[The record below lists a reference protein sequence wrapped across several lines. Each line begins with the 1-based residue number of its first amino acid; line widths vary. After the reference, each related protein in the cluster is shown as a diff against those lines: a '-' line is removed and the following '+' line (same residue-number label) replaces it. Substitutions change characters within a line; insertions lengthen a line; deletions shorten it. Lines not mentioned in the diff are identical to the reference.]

1 MRTVP
6 CHSNR
11 RNNKGEYN
19 GIMIGPL
26 PLVASKRRALLAVL
40 PARTMKNICVLSSR
54 ASRYLPASPTFS
66 APTAFSLPRAGR
78 AVQVAA
84 AVAVDLFPRLLH
96 LSMELSNFSFLL

>member
-1 MRTVP
+1 
-6 CHSNR
+6 
-11 RNNKGEYN
+11 
-19 GIMIGPL
+19 MIGSL